1 MVWINYDILCAYLE
15 NSCTSS
21 ANADVAVFNHENH
34 DVAIFSHDVAV
45 FSHDFA
51 VFNQVNYYVA
61 VFNDEN
67 HDVAVF
73 SHDNHCKWS
82 L

>member
-1 MVWINYDILCAYLE
+1 MVWINYDILCAYFE

-21 ANADVAVFNHENH
+21 ANADVAVF
-34 DVAIFSHDVAV
+34 D
-45 FSHDFA
+45 HDFT
-51 VFNQVNYYVA
+51 VFNQVNYHVA
-61 VFNDEN
+61 IFNDEN

>member
-1 MVWINYDILCAYLE
+1 MVWMNYDISCAYLE
-15 NSCTSS
+15 NSCTYS
-21 ANADVAVFNHENH
+21 ANADVAVFNHEN
-34 DVAIFSHDVAV
+34 HDVAV

-51 VFNQVNYYVA
+51 VFNQVNYHVA
-61 VFNDEN
+61 IFNDEN